1 MKSRSLVRIA
11 VGLVVVAGLA
21 SSVWRLRH
29 LQAAG
34 GLTVAPVRKGEFLVI
49 VHCRGELK
57 ARRSVQLTAPVN
69 VPDLQIVWL
78 APAGDAINA
87 GQPVIRFDPS
97 SARQQLQEKE
107 AALRQAQATLD
118 SGAGL
123 FRLIRCAGK
132 RAVTSVPMPNV
143 LVTSSDP
150 PCSSMIFF
158 ASGSPRPVPPC
169 LRVRELST

>member
-1 MKSRSLVRIA
+1 M
-11 VGLVVVAGLA
+11 
-21 SSVWRLRH
+21 
-29 LQAAG
+29 
-34 GLTVAPVRKGEFLVI
+34 

-78 APAGDAINA
+78 APPGGTITA

-118 SGAGL
+118 QELAQARITGEQDKL
-123 FRLIRCAGK
+123 DL
-132 RAVTSVPMPNV
+132 
-143 LVTSSDP
+143 
-150 PCSSMIFF
+150 
-158 ASGSPRPVPPC
+158 ASAQYDVEKAQLEASKAEIVSAMQGEESR
-169 LRVRELST
+169 